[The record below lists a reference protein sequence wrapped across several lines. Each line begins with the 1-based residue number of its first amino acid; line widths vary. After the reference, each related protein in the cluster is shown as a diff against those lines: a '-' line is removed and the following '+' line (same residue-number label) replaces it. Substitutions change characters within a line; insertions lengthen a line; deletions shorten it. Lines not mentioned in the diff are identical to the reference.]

1 MRLKNLCLILTLACA
16 SCETTPA
23 LISGGIAGGLLA
35 INEMLADGTITL
47 DQHSKLT
54 EAFNASKDALVA
66 VTTTVDMVKK
76 AQEGTLTTEEAMGG
90 GAGIAGLVATLMALF
105 QQRKKKAPKP
115 VPAGAA
121 D

>member
-1 MRLKNLCLILTLACA
+1 MRQIFLCFALALA
-16 SCETTPA
+16 SCESSPA

-66 VTTTVDMVKK
+66 VTNTVDMVKK
-76 AQEGTLTTEEAMGG
+76 AQEGTLTTEEAAGG
-90 GAGIAGLVATLMALF
+90 AAGIAGLVATLMALF
-105 QQRKKKAPKP
+105 QRKKKAPKP
-115 VPAGAA
+115 VPVGAS

>member
-1 MRLKNLCLILTLACA
+1 MAADLALKRA
-16 SCETTPA
+16 SGRREARAAHASA
-23 LISGGIAGGLLA
+23 LAGGLLA

-66 VTTTVDMVKK
+66 VTATVDLIKK
-76 AQEGTLTTEEAMGG
+76 SQEGTLTPEEAAGG
-90 GAGIAGLVATLMALF
+90 GAAITATIAGLIALL
-105 QQRKKKAPKP
+105 QRKKKAPKP
-115 VPAGAA
+115 TPAGAA